1 MCENV
6 VDGCSFALK
15 FVPDCCKT
23 KEIGEKAVIKEFA
36 ALKYVS
42 DCCKTLRDV

>member
-15 FVPDCCKT
+15 FVLDCCKT
-23 KEIGEKAVIKEFA
+23 KEIGEKAVFKEFA
-36 ALKYVS
+36 TLKYVS